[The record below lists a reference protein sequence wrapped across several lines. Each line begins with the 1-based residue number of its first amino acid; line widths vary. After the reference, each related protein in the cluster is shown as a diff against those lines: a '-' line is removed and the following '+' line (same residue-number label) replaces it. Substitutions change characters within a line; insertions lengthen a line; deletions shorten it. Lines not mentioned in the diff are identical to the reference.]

1 MYENYI
7 TYKAETEIGGSEGEK
22 DSDLIT
28 ENNKQENAIFFLCER
43 HVMANIKKTLCFICK
58 ENFSESLNSL
68 VISY

>member
-7 TYKAETEIGGSEGEK
+7 TYKAETETGGSEGEK

-43 HVMANIKKTLCFICK
+43 HVMANIKKNCVLFVKKTF
-58 ENFSESLNSL
+58 LNL
-68 VISY
+68 